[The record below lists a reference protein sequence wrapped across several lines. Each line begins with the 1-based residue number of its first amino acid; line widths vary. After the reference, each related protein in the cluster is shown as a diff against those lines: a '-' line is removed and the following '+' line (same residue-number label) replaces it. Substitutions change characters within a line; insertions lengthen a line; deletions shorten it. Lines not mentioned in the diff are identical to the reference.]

1 MSGRTIGQLAREASV
16 NVETIRFYERR
27 GLIPQPQAV
36 DGRWRHYG
44 DETVFLLRFI
54 KLMQSLGFSLRE
66 IQGLLAPLPD
76 TEAFCEA
83 AREATESKIVQLQA
97 DIRGLSK
104 IREVLQSQLE
114 SCRGG
119 ETCPAWRLFAGEFS

>member
-27 GLIPQPQAV
+27 VLIPQPRQWMAAGDTMETKRLSASLHQA
-36 DGRWRHYG
+36 DAEPGLFPAGRSRGCWLH
-44 DETVFLLRFI
+44 F
-54 KLMQSLGFSLRE
+54 
-66 IQGLLAPLPD
+66 PD

>member
-1 MSGRTIGQLAREASV
+1 M
-16 NVETIRFYERR
+16 
-27 GLIPQPQAV
+27 
-36 DGRWRHYG
+36 H
-44 DETVFLLRFI
+44 FI

-83 AREATESKIVQLQA
+83 AREATESKIVQLQE
-97 DIRGLSK
+97 DIRKLSR
-104 IREVLQSQLE
+104 IQEVLKSQLE
-114 SCRGG
+114 ACRGG